1 MKYTFLVICIGL
13 ALGANAQDTTKT
25 TTDKK
30 TPIVTTKR
38 VKGVK
43 ANPQVIARI
52 PSDETNDQP
61 DFIFDDFTI
70 DRYTVMVR
78 NSATKSLTKLTGS
91 AVQIAAEKISGD
103 QIQTI
108 TLKFSDMEVMET
120 TDYLYRVFGMVP
132 EEVPSDLPASMKVH
146 RTNNLDCY
154 GIAIVSNDIM
164 VMPYNGALIYL
175 KRK

>member
-1 MKYTFLVICIGL
+1 MKYTCLLICFGF
-13 ALGANAQDTTKT
+13 ALMVNAQDTTKT
-25 TTDKK
+25 TTNKK
-30 TPIVTTKR
+30 TPVVMTKR

-43 ANPQVIARI
+43 ANPQVIARV
-52 PSDETNDQP
+52 PTDETSDAA
-61 DFIFDDFTI
+61 DFIFDDFTV

-78 NSATKSLTKLTGS
+78 NSATKSLAKLNGS
-91 AVQIAAEKISGD
+91 AVKIAAEKITGD
-103 QIQTI
+103 QIETI
-108 TLKFSDMEVMET
+108 SLKFSDMEVMET

-154 GIAIVSNDIM
+154 GIAIVSKEII

-175 KRK
+175 RRS

>member
-1 MKYTFLVICIGL
+1 
-13 ALGANAQDTTKT
+13 
-25 TTDKK
+25 
-30 TPIVTTKR
+30 
-38 VKGVK
+38 
-43 ANPQVIARI
+43 
-52 PSDETNDQP
+52 
-61 DFIFDDFTI
+61 
-70 DRYTVMVR
+70 
-78 NSATKSLTKLTGS
+78 
-91 AVQIAAEKISGD
+91 
-103 QIQTI
+103 
-108 TLKFSDMEVMET
+108 MEVMET